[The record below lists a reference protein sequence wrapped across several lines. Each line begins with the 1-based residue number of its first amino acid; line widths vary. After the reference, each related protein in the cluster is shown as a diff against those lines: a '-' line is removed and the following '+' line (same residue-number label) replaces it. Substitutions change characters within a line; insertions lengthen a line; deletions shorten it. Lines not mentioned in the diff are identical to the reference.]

1 MTATDDVYN
10 HLNEKEKAQDDDS
23 YDHACATS
31 VSRHAND
38 SEDYSNQHVL
48 DDFAMS
54 GGTETDD
61 YSTIEKIKSYQCVLY
76 VCSESRY
83 ESVHHFNPYSFV
95 VTAVVT

>member
-10 HLNEKEKAQDDDS
+10 HLNEKEKADDDT

-31 VSRHAND
+31 VSRYAND
-38 SEDYSNQHVL
+38 SEDYSNQPVL

-61 YSTIEKIKSYQCVLY
+61 YSTIEKI
-76 VCSESRY
+76 
-83 ESVHHFNPYSFV
+83 
-95 VTAVVT
+95 